1 MKLIELLHNT
11 YKSQQGKTGNRYS
24 INAMP
29 LEFLKNR
36 LYKDESINEALN
48 MLPENNGISIS
59 RDDLVNFM
67 LNLIQQDPNGK
78 TYLQHP
84 SDYPVEYEDPR
95 LGDYSNN
102 PYFSIRKSPNDNSLR
117 PQCKSCKEMAYFG
130 LPFCPHCMK
139 PIPALQSLK
148 DNDNNLSPI
157 LFADNT
163 IPTLASASINTV
175 YQDDDILISEKDLA
189 SAKAVLHKFVPRG

>member
-1 MKLIELLHNT
+1 MKLIKLLYNT
-11 YKSQQGKTGNRYS
+11 YKAQQEKVGNRYS

-29 LEFLKNR
+29 FEFLKNR
-36 LYKDESINEALN
+36 LYKDKNIDEAIN
-48 MLPENNGISIS
+48 MLPANNGISIS
-59 RDDLVNFM
+59 KDDLVDFM
-67 LNLIQQDPNGK
+67 LDLIQQDPNGK

-84 SDYPVEYEDPR
+84 SDYPIEYEDTS

-102 PYFSIRKSPNDNSLR
+102 PYFSIRKSPEDNSLR

-148 DNDNNLSPI
+148 DDNKLSPI

-163 IPTLASASINTV
+163 IPTLSSASINTV

-189 SAKAVLHKFVPRG
+189 AAKAALHKFVPRG